1 MRWLLCVLLLCLGLW
16 PTGAYAADRS
26 EGYTKTVDPVTGT
39 TTYTFTDLAA
49 VDNFSEQV
57 EGDVVLDFT
66 PIKQDV
72 GDVPTGYMHL
82 SPQKS
87 DATVTIR
94 GNAGV
99 SYGDFTINIRKAAD
113 ADLLLE
119 DFTLEGNVGFSA
131 TGEGKHKVTY
141 DGSCALYQIG
151 GGPLVSIAGADGAAH
166 LSINNLDSRSSYE
179 LSGNFT
185 VSNSLVCDESM
196 TIDGANITFLESST
210 SNVNLGIAAKNLVIG
225 DSTINGVG
233 HIDSFELTSNVDAED
248 FTSSSLS
255 IKDSR
260 IAFNANVW
268 SGNASG
274 AVLGN
279 SKEITIVD
287 SMVYGIVADNSYG
300 CLGGTFESLSIIGS
314 EVYAQA
320 ERAAAFGLSDSAY
333 SYLEKAGVD
342 RSTITIENSQV
353 EAASTSGAAIGMPS
367 FVKYGGSTGPESDLA
382 VSIIIKGESDVTATS
397 IRSAAIGAGT
407 WSEFGNKPVDGVEIE
422 VGAGDIGWGG
432 PSGLNLLSMAAD
444 LLGLSGESELEGS
457 LATEAGLQDACEVKI
472 EGSPA
477 IHAKSGVMAV
487 YADTVSVND
496 TNLVQNTM
504 VIASA
509 YGDYSICAM
518 ETPGAVTIGE
528 GAGAATI
535 GELGNGYASVATTKV
550 AACSDAPMRFGDAKL
565 VDAENSGS
573 GGFSVSA
580 TGFQSFL
587 TTPVIAL
594 SGTVTLKDSSGEALS
609 GCAKA
614 GTGLIADMSG
624 VKPTAAHSNGL
635 LAYQW
640 YRDGEK
646 ISGATNASYTLRDAD
661 NGSVITCVV
670 SGEGYFTG
678 SVTSNAIVVSEAQPA
693 AAPTME
699 SRTVNSITLDNAGEG
714 YTYQLVGSNN
724 EQSSPTFTG
733 LEPGTAYTFIQKDS
747 NGAISAPATF
757 YTLSE
762 KPEAGDFVID
772 YVSEALSFPSGV
784 NLYSDATC
792 NDCLNATSG
801 KLSIDISGFVGKKV
815 YARFATAD
823 PTDTESVTE
832 VIIPARPAAP
842 VLEASAITTTESS
855 ISFTGAVGVT
865 YRLTLNGMLVAEAA
879 GDGKEAKF
887 DGLESGTTYT
897 IEMRSEAS
905 NGEGGKFRSDVSST
919 TVTTAATAPA
929 APTLRVSTAFVDEGY
944 ETVQINFSWNRA
956 SGDGITITGYA
967 IYAQEEGTSDL
978 VEIWSGANA
987 TSCSVATGYGSG
999 LQPGKTYLFTL
1010 VTSWS
1015 SSAGQGETV
1024 SSEPVEVALPALRP
1038 DPAGFTIDY
1047 VNETITAP
1055 EGMDLYADDE
1065 CTKKLTLDESGTAN
1079 ITQYISNYGE
1089 SAQHLYARSS
1099 TDTGTDSVTA
1109 IEIPRRPRLST
1120 VSDSWLRV
1128 GYDSIWIDTRGMN
1141 ANTSYELLLDSEVIP
1156 QDQSSTS
1163 SYVKYE
1169 NLSPSTT
1176 YTLLLKKAAVASSE
1190 GVAGSFS
1197 SSVSQSITTK
1207 TCVTKNADL
1216 LVPAGVYP
1224 GRETFEYD
1232 LSDLLDAANIVGV
1245 TTTDNTD
1252 GLVQSQGY
1260 DTISKKGLWLTLLG
1274 TVSVGQTAT
1283 VQVEAQQPNKGD
1295 FVVITFMVKAVD
1307 VAAAAGDNSCY
1318 WVRTELDEADRTAV
1332 ESVLKD
1338 KIDAGSQL
1346 LGAFD
1351 LAPVNPVG
1359 AEPIKNAGTANVAW
1373 SLEDL
1378 DESISAN
1385 GTFEAYRIESDSAL
1399 SVNATKVESDVT
1411 FAVSGGKARYAVLYT
1426 PPQPDEY
1433 NISAGSVEH
1442 GTIQLS
1448 AQSAA
1453 AGAAVKVT
1461 LSPDSGYETESV
1473 AATDNSGNQVV
1484 LSEQTDGT
1492 YTFVMPASAVRVTA
1506 TFTPIAPVAP
1516 VLTVAAG
1523 EEAGSAVASWTQ
1535 STENGAT
1542 ITGYELAVALDG
1554 TAIAGSPFFITP
1566 SGTNTYTVSGLT
1578 PGKTYS
1584 FTLTAK
1590 NYEAGTASNAVA
1602 FPVPVP
1608 EDPTHAVT
1616 VADKIEG
1623 GSLTVSPETATAGTV
1638 VTITATPEEGYEVNS
1653 VTVTKKDGSVITA
1666 TAAGDN
1672 LWSFSMPESDVV
1684 VSASFKKVAED
1695 DEEESLNELL
1705 ADALESS
1712 SAEAVTISSG
1722 TYKLTGDLSVQ
1733 TLAGNGEKLKTTSLY
1748 IGGDNEKSTVNLDLQ
1763 GHSLD
1768 SEDCAII
1775 VMDGSTLNLY
1785 DSGQGGSGGEDLTGS
1800 ISGKTGLSLK
1810 DDDGAEYVY
1819 AGGVGV
1825 YGTFNMYGGSITG
1838 NTAGKDDQI
1847 GYGGG
1852 VYVFGGATFNMYG
1865 GTISGNT
1872 ATTHGGGVAV
1882 RSAQDTTPAPNP
1894 LYVDGAKIS
1903 AWEEVDGGDVAAELS
1918 VDLLTAPES
1927 MAAGD
1932 SAGTFNLYGGTIT
1945 GNTAPVGG
1953 GIYAGGTVN
1962 IGQASGGAPAP
1973 AAISVMGNSAG
1984 NLYVPAD
1991 VTVGMSSVP
2000 ATGSRIGVT
2009 MGQAPGL
2016 FAKADDAVASSALS
2030 SFTSDNGSY
2039 YVTRQQGGLAL
2050 APVPVSR
2057 PTYPPEIEVPGG
2069 GGSVS
2074 IDPERPHAGDEV
2086 TITPE
2091 PDEGKTVD
2099 SVTVTDKDGEPVEVT
2114 DNGDGTW
2121 SFTQPSGKVTITVTF
2136 ACDGGEL
2143 CPSAHLVDVDQDLWY
2158 HEAIDWA
2165 VESGLMSGYDDGSNT
2180 FGPDDTLTRAQLAS
2194 ALYKAAGEPEADPA
2208 GAAAFVDC
2216 SAGAWYAEAVA
2227 WAASQ
2232 GLMTGYDDGT
2242 GRFGPEDELT
2252 REQLAAVFWRAAG
2265 EPAADADLSVFPDG
2279 DSTSAWALEPVEWA
2293 VETGLLKGYDD
2304 TGELDPAG
2312 DLTRAQAATVF
2323 FRLAGNE

>member
-16 PTGAYAADRS
+16 PTGAYAADGS

-39 TTYTFTDLAA
+39 TTYSFTDLTAFN
-49 VDNFSEQV
+49 NFSESV
-57 EGDVVLDFT
+57 AGDVVLDFT
-66 PIKQDV
+66 PIESDV
-72 GDVPTGYMHL
+72 EDESIGYMTV

-87 DATVTIR
+87 DATVTVR

-99 SYGDFTINIRKAAD
+99 SYGSFTINIGKATG

-119 DFTLEGNVGFSA
+119 DFTLEGKVHFSA
-131 TGEGKHKVTY
+131 AGEGEHKVTY
-141 DGSCALYQIG
+141 DGMCALKQVG
-151 GGPLVSIAGADGAAH
+151 GGPLVSIGGADGAAH
-166 LSINNLDSRSSYE
+166 LSISWLDSSSSYE

-196 TIDGANITFLESST
+196 TIDSANITFLESSV

-233 HIDSFELTSNVDAED
+233 HIDSFERTSNVDAED

-255 IKDSR
+255 IEDSR

-268 SGNASG
+268 SGNSSG

-279 SKEITIVD
+279 SQEITIAD
-287 SMVYGIVADNSYG
+287 SVVYGIVADNSYG
-300 CLGGTFESLSIIGS
+300 CLGGTFKSLSIIGS

-320 ERAAAFGLSDSAY
+320 EQAAAIGLSDSAY
-333 SYLEKAGVD
+333 SDLDEAGIGQ
-342 RSTITIENSQV
+342 SSITIEDSQV
-353 EAASTSGAAIGMPS
+353 EAASTYGAAIGMPS
-367 FVKYGGSTGPESDLA
+367 FLKHGESSGPESDLV

-422 VGAGDIGWGG
+422 VGASDIGWGG

-487 YADTVSVND
+487 YADKVSVND

-509 YGDYSICAM
+509 YGDYSIYAM

-528 GAGAATI
+528 GSGAATI
-535 GELGNGYASVATTKV
+535 GELGNGYASVATTGV
-550 AACSDAPMRFGDAKL
+550 AAYADKPMHFGDAKL
-565 VDAENSGS
+565 VDAAGSGS
-573 GGFSVSA
+573 DVFTVRDA
-580 TGFQSFL
+580 GFQRFL
-587 TTPVIAL
+587 TTPEIAL
-594 SGTVTLKDSSGEALS
+594 SGTATLKGQASAELS
-609 GCAKA
+609 GYARV
-614 GTGLIADMSG
+614 GDTLTVDTSG
-624 VKPTAAHSNGL
+624 VKPAAARSNSML
-635 LAYQW
+635 TYQW
-640 YRDGEK
+640 NRDGEK
-646 ISGATNASYTLRDAD
+646 IGGASDASYRLTDAD
-661 NGSVITCVV
+661 NDSVITCVV
-670 SGEGYFTG
+670 SGKSYFTG
-678 SVTSNAIVVSEAQPA
+678 SVASDAIVVSASEPR
-693 AAPTME
+693 AAPEMD
-699 SRTVNSITLDNAGEG
+699 SRMKNSIVLKNAGEG
-714 YTYQLVGSNN
+714 YTYQLVGFDSW
-724 EQSSPTFTG
+724 QDDTTFTR
-733 LEPGTAYTFIQKDS
+733 LEPGTAYTFIQKDDS
-747 NGAISAPATF
+747 GTISAPATF

-762 KPEAGDFVID
+762 KPEAGNFVID
-772 YVSEALSFPSGV
+772 YVNETLSFPSGV
-784 NLYSDATC
+784 NLYRDAECAT
-792 NDCLNATSG
+792 CLNATSG
-801 KLSIDISGFVGKKV
+801 KLSIDISGLLGTTI
-815 YARFATAD
+815 YARYATAD
-823 PTDTESVTE
+823 PTDTESVIE
-832 VIIPARPAAP
+832 INIPARPAAP
-842 VLEASAITTTESS
+842 TLEDEAISAAESS
-855 ISFTGAVGVT
+855 ISFIGADGVT
-865 YRLTLNGMLVAEAA
+865 YRLTLNGISVAEVT
-879 GDGKEAKF
+879 GDGQEAEF

-905 NGEGGKFRSDVSST
+905 NESKQFRSEVASKQIST
-919 TVTTAATAPA
+919 IAVAPT
-929 APTLRVSTAFVDEGY
+929 APTLRATTEFVDEGY
-944 ETVQINFSWNRA
+944 EAVRINFSWNRA
-956 SGDGITITGYA
+956 SGDGITITEYA
-967 IYAQEEGTSDL
+967 LLAQEKDSASSI
-978 VEIWSGANA
+978 EIWSGGA
-987 TSCSVATGYGSG
+987 TSCSVSTGNDSR
-999 LQPGKTYLFTL
+999 LQPGKAYSFTL

-1015 SSAGQGETV
+1015 SSASQGETV
-1024 SSEPVEVALPALRP
+1024 SSTPVKVALPALRP
-1038 DPAGFTIDY
+1038 DPADFTIDY

-1055 EGMDLYADDE
+1055 EGMDLYADKA
-1065 CTKKLTLDESGTAN
+1065 CTVKLLLDGSGTVR
-1079 ITQYISNYGE
+1079 ITQYISDYGAD
-1089 SAQHLYARSS
+1089 AQYLYARSS

-1109 IEIPRRPRLST
+1109 IEIPCRPRLST
-1120 VSDSWLRV
+1120 VSDSLLRV

-1216 LVPAGVYP
+1216 LVPAGSYP
-1224 GRETFEYD
+1224 FGTEFEYD
-1232 LSDLLDAANIVGV
+1232 ISSLLDGADIIGV
-1245 TTTDNTD
+1245 TTIEDDD
-1252 GLVQSQGY
+1252 GFVYSQGY
-1260 DTISKKGLWLTLLG
+1260 DTSSKKELRLKLTS
-1274 TVSVGQTAT
+1274 VSADETAT
-1283 VQVEAQQPNKGD
+1283 VQVEAQQPNEGD
-1295 FVVITFMVKAVD
+1295 FAIITIAVRGVD
-1307 VAAAAGDNSCY
+1307 VAAAAEDNSCY
-1318 WVRTELDEADRTAV
+1318 WVRAELSEADETVV
-1332 ESVLKD
+1332 ESVLEN
-1338 KIDAGSQL
+1338 KIDAGAQL
-1346 LGAFD
+1346 IDAFD
-1351 LAPVNPVG
+1351 LAPMNPVG
-1359 AEPIKNAGTANVAW
+1359 AEAIESAGPTSIAW

-1378 DESISAN
+1378 DAGISAD
-1385 GTFEAYRIESDSAL
+1385 GTFEVYRIEGKGATSAGP
-1399 SVNATKVESDVT
+1399 TKGESEVT

-1433 NISAGSVEH
+1433 NISAGGVEH

-1453 AGAAVKVT
+1453 AGAAVTVT
-1461 LSPDSGYETESV
+1461 LSPDAGYETESV
-1473 AATDNSGNQVV
+1473 TATDNSGNQVV

-1492 YTFVMPASAVRVTA
+1492 YTFAMPASAVRVTA
-1506 TFTPIAPVAP
+1506 TFTPIVPVAP
-1516 VLTVAAG
+1516 VLKVAAG
-1523 EEAGSAVASWTQ
+1523 EEAGSAIASWTQ

-1542 ITGYELAVALDG
+1542 ITGYELAVSQNDVP
-1554 TAIAGSPFFITP
+1554 IEGSPFSIT
-1566 SGTNTYTVSGLT
+1566 SGEGDTYTVRGLI
-1578 PGKTYS
+1578 PGETYS

-1590 NYEAGTASNAVA
+1590 NHEATAASDAVT
-1602 FPVPVP
+1602 FTVPVP
-1608 EDPTHAVT
+1608 EDPTYTVT
-1616 VADKIEG
+1616 VADKIKG
-1623 GSLTVSPETATAGTV
+1623 GSLTASPATTTAGTN
-1638 VTITATPEEGYEVNS
+1638 VTITATPDEGYEVDS
-1653 VTVTKKDGSVITA
+1653 ITVTDKSGSKVSVVE
-1666 TAAGDN
+1666 AGSN
-1672 LWSFSMPESDVV
+1672 SWSFSMPESDVT
-1684 VSASFKKVAED
+1684 VSGTFKKGAEE

-1705 ADALESS
+1705 EEALKNSNAD
-1712 SAEAVTISSG
+1712 AVTISSG
-1722 TYKLTGDLSVQ
+1722 TYKLTDNLSVQ
-1733 TLAGNGEKLKTTSLY
+1733 TLAGKDSNLKTTSLY
-1748 IGGDNEKSTVNLDLQ
+1748 IGGNDEDATVNLDLQ
-1763 GHSLD
+1763 GYSLD

-1785 DSGQGGSGGEDLTGS
+1785 DSGEAAGGDDLTGS
-1800 ISGKTGLSLK
+1800 ISGKTGLSFTAE
-1810 DDDGAEYVY
+1810 DGTEYVY
-1819 AGGVGV
+1819 AGGIGV
-1825 YGTFNMYGGSITG
+1825 FGTFNMYGGSITG
-1838 NTAGKDDQI
+1838 NTAGKDGQV

-1865 GTISGNT
+1865 GTISGNS

-1882 RSAQDTTPAPNP
+1882 RSAQDAAPVPNP
-1894 LYVDGAKIS
+1894 LQVGDAEIENWDK
-1903 AWEEVDGGDVAAELS
+1903 VDGGNIVVELS
-1918 VDLLTAPES
+1918 VSLLNAPEP

-1945 GNTAPVGG
+1945 SNTAPMGG

-2009 MGQAPGL
+2009 MEQAPGL

-2050 APVPVSR
+2050 TPVPVSR

-2099 SVTVTDKDGEPVEVT
+2099 SVTVTDKDGELVEVT

-2136 ACDGGEL
+2136 VCDGGEL
-2143 CPSAHLVDVDQDLWY
+2143 CPSAHLTDVDPGEWY
-2158 HEAIDWA
+2158 HAAIDWA

-2180 FGPDDTLTRAQLAS
+2180 FGPDDTLTRAQLAQI
-2194 ALYKAAGEPEADPA
+2194 LYNQAGKPEADPA
-2208 GAAAFVDC
+2208 RVAVFSDC
-2216 SAGAWYAEAVA
+2216 DPAAWYAEAVA

-2252 REQLAAVFWRAAG
+2252 REQLAAVFWRIAG
-2265 EPAADADLSVFPDG
+2265 EPEADADLSMFPDG

>member
-1 MRWLLCVLLLCLGLW
+1 M
-16 PTGAYAADRS
+16 
-26 EGYTKTVDPVTGT
+26 TGT

-99 SYGDFTINIRKAAD
+99 SYGSFTINIRKATD
-113 ADLLLE
+113 AALLLE
-119 DFTLEGNVGFSA
+119 DFALEGNVGFSA
-131 TGEGKHKVTY
+131 TGEGEHKVTY
-141 DGSCALYQIG
+141 DGMCALKQVG
-151 GGPLVSIAGADGAAH
+151 GGSLVSIGGADGAAH
-166 LSINNLDSRSSYE
+166 LSISWLDSSSSYE

-196 TIDGANITFLESST
+196 TIDSANITFLESSV
-210 SNVNLGIAAKNLVIG
+210 SNVNLGIAAKNLAIEN
-225 DSTINGVG
+225 STINGVG
-233 HIDSFELTSNVDAED
+233 HIDSFERTSNVDAED

-255 IKDSR
+255 IEDSR

-268 SGNASG
+268 SGNSSG

-279 SKEITIVD
+279 SQEITIAD
-287 SMVYGIVADNSYG
+287 SVVYGIVADNSYG
-300 CLGGTFESLSIIGS
+300 CLGGTFESLSITGS
-314 EVYAQA
+314 KVYAQA
-320 ERAAAFGLSDSAY
+320 ERAAAIGLSDSAY

-353 EAASTSGAAIGMPS
+353 EAASTYGAAIGMPS
-367 FVKYGGSTGPESDLA
+367 FIKHSGSTGPESDL
-382 VSIIIKGESDVTATS
+382 VVDIIIKGESDVTATS

-407 WSEFGNKPVDGVEIE
+407 WSDFSNKPVDGVEIE

-487 YADTVSVND
+487 YADKVSVND

-509 YGDYSICAM
+509 YGDYSIYAM

-565 VDAENSGS
+565 VDAENSDS
-573 GGFSVSA
+573 DSFSVSE
-580 TGFQSFL
+580 TGFQRFL

-594 SGTVTLKDSSGEALS
+594 SGTVTLKGQASAELS
-609 GCAKA
+609 GYARV
-614 GTGLIADMSG
+614 GDTLTVDTSG
-624 VKPTAAHSNGL
+624 VKPAAARSNSML
-635 LAYQW
+635 TYQW
-640 YRDGEK
+640 HRNGEK
-646 ISGATNASYTLRDAD
+646 IDGATNASYTLTGAD
-661 NGSVITCVV
+661 EGSVITCVV
-670 SGEGYFTG
+670 SGKGYFTG
-678 SVTSNAIVVSEAQPA
+678 SVTSNAAVVSEAEPG
-693 AAPTME
+693 AAPTMV
-699 SRTVNSITLDNAGEG
+699 SRTQNSITLNDAGEG
-714 YTYQLVGSNN
+714 FQYKRVGMSAW
-724 EQSSPTFTG
+724 QAAPSFDG

-747 NGAISAPATF
+747 NGAISAPAMF

-762 KPEAGDFVID
+762 KPNPGDFVID
-772 YVSEALSFPSGV
+772 YVNETLSFPSGV

-792 NDCLNATSG
+792 NDYLNATSG
-801 KLSIDISGFVGKKV
+801 KLSIDISGFVGMKV

-832 VIIPARPAAP
+832 VIIPPRPAAP
-842 VLEASAITTTESS
+842 ALEASAITTTESS
-855 ISFTGAVGVT
+855 ISFTRTVGVT
-865 YRLTLNGMLVAEAA
+865 YRLTLNGMLVAEAT
-879 GDGKEAKF
+879 GSGQVITF
-887 DGLESGTTYT
+887 NGLASGTTYT

-905 NGEGGKFRSDVSST
+905 NETKKFRSEVASKQIST
-919 TVTTAATAPA
+919 IAVAPT
-929 APTLRVSTAFVDEGY
+929 APTLRATTEFVDEGY
-944 ETVQINFSWNRA
+944 EAVRINFSWNRA
-956 SGDGITITGYA
+956 SGDGITITEYA
-967 IYAQEEGTSDL
+967 LLAQEKDSASSNG
-978 VEIWSGANA
+978 IWSGSA
-987 TSCSVATGYGSG
+987 TSCSVTTDDGTG
-999 LQPGKTYLFTL
+999 LQPGKTYSFTL

-1015 SSAGQGETV
+1015 SSAGQGEAV

-1038 DPAGFTIDY
+1038 DPADFTIDY

-1055 EGMDLYADDE
+1055 EGMDLYADKACTDE
-1065 CTKKLTLDESGTAN
+1065 LLLDGSGTVS
-1079 ITQYISNYGE
+1079 ITQYISDYGAD
-1089 SAQHLYARSS
+1089 AQHLYARSS

-1109 IEIPRRPRLST
+1109 IEIPCRPLLST

-1216 LVPAGVYP
+1216 LVPAGSYP
-1224 GRETFEYD
+1224 FGTEFEYD
-1232 LSDLLDAANIVGV
+1232 ISSLLDGADIVGV
-1245 TTTDNTD
+1245 TTIEDDD
-1252 GLVQSQGY
+1252 GFVYSQGY
-1260 DTISKKGLWLTLLG
+1260 DTSSKKELRLTL
-1274 TVSVGQTAT
+1274 TSVSADETAT
-1283 VQVEAQQPNKGD
+1283 VLVEAQQPNEGD
-1295 FVVITFMVKAVD
+1295 FAIITIAVRGVD
-1307 VAAAAGDNSCY
+1307 VAAAAEDNSCY
-1318 WVRTELDEADRTAV
+1318 WVRAELSEADETVV
-1332 ESVLKD
+1332 ESVLEN
-1338 KIDAGSQL
+1338 KIDAGAQL
-1346 LGAFD
+1346 IDAFD
-1351 LAPVNPVG
+1351 LAPMNPVG
-1359 AEPIKNAGTANVAW
+1359 AEAIESACPTSIAW

-1378 DESISAN
+1378 GEGIDAK
-1385 GTFEAYRIESDSAL
+1385 GTFDVYRIENETAS
-1399 SVNATKVESDVT
+1399 SVRATKGESDIT
-1411 FAVSGGKARYAVLYT
+1411 FTVSGGEARYAVLYT
-1426 PPQPDEY
+1426 PPQSETY
-1433 NISAGSVEH
+1433 GITAGSTEH
-1442 GTIQLS
+1442 GTIELS

-1542 ITGYELAVALDG
+1542 ITGYELAVSQDDVP
-1554 TAIAGSPFFITP
+1554 IEGSPFSIT
-1566 SGTNTYTVSGLT
+1566 SGEGDTYTVRGLI
-1578 PGKTYS
+1578 PGETYS

-1590 NYEAGTASNAVA
+1590 NHEATAASDAVT
-1602 FPVPVP
+1602 FTVPVP
-1608 EDPTHAVT
+1608 KDPTYTVT
-1616 VADKIEG
+1616 VANKIKG
-1623 GSLTVSPETATAGTV
+1623 GSLASSAASATAGTN
-1638 VTITATPEEGYEVNS
+1638 VTITATPDEGYEVDS
-1653 VTVTKKDGSVITA
+1653 ITVTDESGSKVIVVE
-1666 TAAGDN
+1666 AGSN
-1672 LWSFSMPESDVV
+1672 SWSFSMPESDVV

-1733 TLAGNGEKLKTTSLY
+1733 TLAGNGAKLKTTSLY

-1785 DSGQGGSGGEDLTGS
+1785 DSGQVGSGGEGLTGS

-1847 GYGGG
+1847 GCGGG

-1882 RSAQDTTPAPNP
+1882 RSAQDTTPVPNP

-1903 AWEEVDGGDVAAELS
+1903 DWKEVDGGDVAAELS
-1918 VDLLTAPES
+1918 VDLLAEPDPA
-1927 MAAGD
+1927 AAGS

-1953 GIYAGGTVN
+1953 GIYAEGTVN

-2016 FAKADDAVASSALS
+2016 FATADDAVASSALS

-2099 SVTVTDKDGEPVEVT
+2099 SVTVTDKDGELVEVT

-2136 ACDGGEL
+2136 VCDGGEL
-2143 CPSAHLVDVDQDLWY
+2143 CPSAHLVDVDQNLWY
-2158 HEAIDWA
+2158 HAAIDWA
-2165 VESGLMSGYDDGSNT
+2165 VESGLMSGYADGSNT
-2180 FGPDDTLTRAQLAS
+2180 FGPDDTLTRAQLAQILYNQAGKPEVDPS
-2194 ALYKAAGEPEADPA
+2194 AVEAYS
-2208 GAAAFVDC
+2208 DC
-2216 SAGAWYAEAVA
+2216 SAGAWYARAVA

-2252 REQLAAVFWRAAG
+2252 REQLAAVFWRIAG
-2265 EPAADADLSVFPDG
+2265 EPEADADLSAFPDG
-2279 DSTSAWALEPVEWA
+2279 DSTSVWALEPVEWA
-2293 VETGLLKGYDD
+2293 VETGMLKGYDD

>member
-1 MRWLLCVLLLCLGLW
+1 MRSRMRWLLCVLLLCLGLW
-16 PTGAYAADRS
+16 PTGAYAANGG

-66 PIKQDV
+66 PIERDV
-72 GDVPTGYMHL
+72 EDVPTSYMHL

-99 SYGDFTINIRKAAD
+99 SYGDFTINIRKATD

-119 DFTLEGNVGFSA
+119 DFALEGNVGFSA
-131 TGEGKHKVTY
+131 TGEGEHKVTY
-141 DGSCALYQIG
+141 DGMCALKQVG
-151 GGPLVSIAGADGAAH
+151 GGSLVSIGGADGAAH
-166 LSINNLDSRSSYE
+166 LSISWLDSSSSYE

-196 TIDGANITFLESST
+196 TIDSANITFLESSV
-210 SNVNLGIAAKNLVIG
+210 SNVNLGIAAKNLAIEN
-225 DSTINGVG
+225 STINGVG
-233 HIDSFELTSNVDAED
+233 HIDSFERTSNVDAED

-255 IKDSR
+255 IEDSR

-268 SGNASG
+268 SGNSSG

-279 SKEITIVD
+279 SQEITIAD
-287 SMVYGIVADNSYG
+287 SVVYGIVADNSYG
-300 CLGGTFESLSIIGS
+300 CLGGTFESLSITGS

-320 ERAAAFGLSDSAY
+320 ERAAAIGLSDSAY

-353 EAASTSGAAIGMPS
+353 EAASTYGAAIGMPS
-367 FVKYGGSTGPESDLA
+367 FVKYGGSSGPESDLV

-487 YADTVSVND
+487 YADKVSVND

-509 YGDYSICAM
+509 YGDYSIYAM

-528 GAGAATI
+528 GSGAATI
-535 GELGNGYASVATTKV
+535 GVLGNGYASVATTGV
-550 AACSDAPMRFGDAKL
+550 AAYADKPMHFGDAKL
-565 VDAENSGS
+565 VDAAGSGS
-573 GGFSVSA
+573 DVFTVRDA
-580 TGFQSFL
+580 GFQRFL
-587 TTPVIAL
+587 TTPEIAL
-594 SGTVTLKDSSGEALS
+594 SGTATLKGQASAELS
-609 GCAKA
+609 GYARV
-614 GTGLIADMSG
+614 GDTLTVDTSG
-624 VKPTAAHSNGL
+624 VKPAAARSNSML
-635 LAYQW
+635 TYQW
-640 YRDGEK
+640 NRDGEK
-646 ISGATNASYTLRDAD
+646 IGGASGASYRLTDAD
-661 NGSVITCVV
+661 NDSVITCVV

-678 SVTSNAIVVSEAQPA
+678 SVTSNAIVVSEVEPA

-699 SRTVNSITLDNAGEG
+699 SRTVNSITLKNAGEG
-714 YTYQLVGSNN
+714 YEYQCISEAEWQTGT
-724 EQSSPTFTG
+724 EFTG

-784 NLYSDATC
+784 NLYSDTTC

-801 KLSIDISGFVGKKV
+801 KLSIDISGLLGTTIN
-815 YARFATAD
+815 ARYATAD
-823 PTDTESVTE
+823 PTDTESVTT
-832 VIIPARPAAP
+832 IAIPARPAAP
-842 VLEASAITTTESS
+842 TLEDEEISATENS
-855 ISFTGAVGVT
+855 ISFTGDDGVT
-865 YRLTLNGMLVAEAA
+865 YRLTLNGMLVAEATGSGQA
-879 GDGKEAKF
+879 ITF
-887 DGLESGTTYT
+887 NGLASGTTYT

-905 NGEGGKFRSDVSST
+905 NETKKFRSEVASKQIST
-919 TVTTAATAPA
+919 IAVAPT
-929 APTLRVSTAFVDEGY
+929 APTLRATTEFVDEGY
-944 ETVQINFSWNRA
+944 EAVQVNFSWNRA
-956 SGDGITITGYA
+956 SGDGIAITGYA
-967 IYAQEEGTSDL
+967 IYAQEKGTSDL

-987 TSCSVATGYGSG
+987 TSCSVATGRW
-999 LQPGKTYLFTL
+999 LQPGKTYSFTL

-1015 SSAGQGETV
+1015 SSAGQVEAV

-1038 DPAGFTIDY
+1038 DPADFTIDY

-1079 ITQYISNYGE
+1079 ITQYIFNYGE

-1099 TDTGTDSVTA
+1099 TDTGTDSITP
-1109 IEIPRRPRLST
+1109 IEIPCRPYVGT
-1120 VSDSWLRV
+1120 ISDVDLTV
-1128 GYDSIWIDTRGMN
+1128 GYNSIVVDIRYLQGDALELYLGDELIKKDDS
-1141 ANTSYELLLDSEVIP
+1141 SSE
-1156 QDQSSTS
+1156 SL
-1163 SYVKYE
+1163 VKYE
-1169 NLSPSTT
+1169 DLKSSTA
-1176 YTLLLKKAAVASSE
+1176 YTLVLKKAAVASSE
-1190 GVAGSFS
+1190 GVKGSFS

-1207 TCVTKNADL
+1207 ACVTKNADL

-1224 GRETFEYD
+1224 SRKTFKYD
-1232 LSDLLDAANIVGV
+1232 LSDLLGGASIVDV
-1245 TTTDNTD
+1245 TTIMDD
-1252 GLVQSQGY
+1252 DFIWSQSY
-1260 DTISKKGLWLTLLG
+1260 DTDSKKGLRLTLSS
-1274 TVSVGQTAT
+1274 VSAGETAT

-1295 FVVITFMVKAVD
+1295 FVVITFTVKAVD
-1307 VAAAAGDNSCY
+1307 VAAADGDNSCY
-1318 WVRTELDEADRTAV
+1318 WVRTELSEEDETAV
-1332 ESVLKD
+1332 ESVLED
-1338 KIDAGSQL
+1338 KIYAGAQL
-1346 LGAFD
+1346 LAAFD
-1351 LAPVNPVG
+1351 LAPVDPVG
-1359 AEPIKNAGTANVAW
+1359 AVSIENAGTENVAW

-1378 DESISAN
+1378 DAGIDAK
-1385 GTFEAYRIESDSAL
+1385 GTFDVYRIENETASSVSA
-1399 SVNATKVESDVT
+1399 TRGESDIT
-1411 FAVSGGKARYAVLYT
+1411 FTVSGGKARYAVLYT
-1426 PPQPDEY
+1426 PPQSETY
-1433 NISAGSVEH
+1433 GITAGSTEH
-1442 GTIQLS
+1442 GTIKLS
-1448 AQSAA
+1448 GQSAA
-1453 AGAAVKVT
+1453 EGTAVTVT
-1461 LSPDSGYETESV
+1461 LEPKGGYKVNSV
-1473 AATDNSGNQVV
+1473 AATAASGGLVQ
-1484 LSEQTDGT
+1484 LSKQSEGT
-1492 YTFVMPASAVRVTA
+1492 YTFTMPASAVTVSA
-1506 TFTPIAPVAP
+1506 TFVPIDPTPP
-1516 VLTVAAG
+1516 VLTVMAG
-1523 EEAGSAVASWTQ
+1523 DESGTAVASWTQ

-1554 TAIAGSPFFITP
+1554 TAIAGSPFSITP
-1566 SGTNTYTVSGLT
+1566 SGANTYTVSGLT

-1590 NYEAGTASNAVA
+1590 NHEATADSDAVT
-1602 FPVPVP
+1602 FTVPKP
-1608 EDPTHAVT
+1608 EDATYTVT
-1616 VADKIEG
+1616 VAEQIEG
-1623 GSLTVSPETATAGTV
+1623 GSLTASPATTTAGTN
-1638 VTITATPEEGYEVNS
+1638 VTITATPDEGYEVDS
-1653 VTVTKKDGSVITA
+1653 ITVTDKSGSKVDLVG
-1666 TAAGDN
+1666 AGSN
-1672 LWSFSMPESDVV
+1672 SWSFSMPESDVT
-1684 VSASFKKVAED
+1684 VSGTFKKVAEE

-1705 ADALESS
+1705 EEALENST
-1712 SAEAVTISSG
+1712 AEAVTISSG
-1722 TYKLTGDLSVQ
+1722 TYKLTDNLSVRA
-1733 TLAGNGEKLKTTSLY
+1733 LAGDDSELKTTSLY
-1748 IGGDNEKSTVNLDLQ
+1748 IGGNGEGATVNLDLQ
-1763 GHSLD
+1763 GYSLD

-1775 VMDGSTLNLY
+1775 VVDGSTLNLY
-1785 DSGQGGSGGEDLTGS
+1785 DSGQGSSGGDDLTGS
-1800 ISGKTGLSLK
+1800 ISGKTGLSFT
-1810 DDDGAEYVY
+1810 DDDTEYVY

-1838 NTAGKDDQI
+1838 NTAGKDGQV

-1882 RSAQDTTPAPNP
+1882 RSAQDTTPVPKP
-1894 LYVDGAKIS
+1894 LYVDGAEIS
-1903 AWEEVDGGDVAAELS
+1903 GWVEVDGGDVAAELS
-1918 VDLLTAPES
+1918 VDLLAELDPA
-1927 MAAGD
+1927 AAGN

-1973 AAISVMGNSAG
+1973 AAISVMGNASG
-1984 NLYVPAD
+1984 NLYVPTGITISLD
-1991 VTVGMSSVP
+1991 GVP
-2000 ATGSRIGVT
+2000 VTGSRIGVT
-2009 MGQAPGL
+2009 MEQAPGL
-2016 FAKADDAVASSALS
+2016 FAKAADTVASSALS

-2039 YVTRQQGGLAL
+2039 YVTEQQDGLAL
-2050 APVPVSR
+2050 TPVPVSR
-2057 PTYPPEIEVPGG
+2057 PTYPPEIEIPGG

-2091 PDEGKTVD
+2091 PDEGKVVD
-2099 SVTVTDKDGEPVEVT
+2099 SVTVTDKDGELVEVT

-2165 VESGLMSGYDDGSNT
+2165 VESGLMSGYADGSNT
-2180 FGPDDTLTRAQLAS
+2180 FGPDDTLTRAQLAQI
-2194 ALYKAAGEPEADPA
+2194 LYNQAGKPEADPA
-2208 GAAAFVDC
+2208 RVAVFSDC
-2216 SAGAWYAEAVA
+2216 SAVSWYAEAVA

-2252 REQLAAVFWRAAG
+2252 REQLAAVFWRIAG
-2265 EPAADADLSVFPDG
+2265 EPEADADLSVFPDG

-2304 TGELDPAG
+2304 TGELDPLG

>member
-16 PTGAYAADRS
+16 PTGAYAANGG
-26 EGYTKTVDPVTGT
+26 EGYTKTVNPVTGT

-49 VDNFSEQV
+49 VDNFSETV

-99 SYGDFTINIRKAAD
+99 SYGSFTINIGKATD
-113 ADLLLE
+113 AHLLLE
-119 DFTLEGNVGFSA
+119 DFTLEGNVDFSA
-131 TGEGKHKVTY
+131 AGEGEHKVTY
-141 DGSCALYQIG
+141 DGMCALKQVG
-151 GGPLVSIAGADGAAH
+151 GGSLVSIGGADGAAH
-166 LSINNLDSRSSYE
+166 LSISWLDSSSSYE

-185 VSNSLVCDESM
+185 VSNSLVCDGSM
-196 TIDGANITFLESST
+196 TIDGANITFLESSV
-210 SNVNLGIAAKNLVIG
+210 SNVNLGIAAKNLVIE

-233 HIDSFELTSNVDAED
+233 HIDSFERTSNVDAED

-255 IKDSR
+255 IEDSR

-268 SGNASG
+268 SGNSSG

-279 SKEITIVD
+279 SQEITIAD
-287 SMVYGIVADNSYG
+287 SVVYGIVADNSYG
-300 CLGGTFESLSIIGS
+300 CLGGTFKSLSIIGS

-320 ERAAAFGLSDSAY
+320 ERAAAIGLSDSAY

-353 EAASTSGAAIGMPS
+353 EAASTYGAAIGMPS
-367 FVKYGGSTGPESDLA
+367 FIKHSGSTGPESDL
-382 VSIIIKGESDVTATS
+382 VVDIIIKGESDVTATS

-407 WSEFGNKPVDGVEIE
+407 WSDFSNKPVDGVEIE
-422 VGAGDIGWGG
+422 VDAGDIGWGG

-504 VIASA
+504 VIADA
-509 YGDYSICAM
+509 YGDYSTYAM
-518 ETPGAVTIGE
+518 EAPGAVTIGE

-580 TGFQSFL
+580 TGFQRFL

-614 GTGLIADMSG
+614 GTGLVADMSG

-670 SGEGYFTG
+670 SGKGYFTG
-678 SVTSNAIVVSEAQPA
+678 SVTSDAVVVSEAEPA
-693 AAPTME
+693 AAPTMD
-699 SRTVNSITLDNAGEG
+699 SRTKNSIMLKNAGEG

-733 LEPGTAYTFIQKDS
+733 LEPGTAYTFIQKES

-772 YVSEALSFPSGV
+772 YVSEALSFLSGV

-823 PTDTESVTE
+823 PTDTESVTPI
-832 VIIPARPAAP
+832 VIPPRPAAP
-842 VLEASAITTTESS
+842 TLEDEEISATENS

-865 YRLTLNGMLVAEAA
+865 YRLTLNGMLVAEAT

-905 NGEGGKFRSDVSST
+905 NETKKFRSEVASKQIST
-919 TVTTAATAPA
+919 IAVAPT
-929 APTLRVSTAFVDEGY
+929 APTLRATTEFVDEGY
-944 ETVQINFSWNRA
+944 EAVRINFSWNRA
-956 SGDGITITGYA
+956 SGDGITITEYA
-967 IYAQEEGTSDL
+967 LLAQEKDSASSIK
-978 VEIWSGANA
+978 IWSGSA
-987 TSCSVATGYGSG
+987 TSCSVTTDDGTG
-999 LQPGKTYLFTL
+999 LQPGKTYSFTL

-1015 SSAGQGETV
+1015 SSAGQGEAV

-1038 DPAGFTIDY
+1038 DPADFTIDY

-1055 EGMDLYADDE
+1055 KGMDLYADE
-1065 CTKKLTLDESGTAN
+1065 GCTKKLTLDESGTAN
-1079 ITQYISNYGE
+1079 ITPYISDYGAD
-1089 SAQHLYARSS
+1089 AQYLYARSS

-1109 IEIPRRPRLST
+1109 IEIPCRPRLST

-1176 YTLLLKKAAVASSE
+1176 YTLVLEKAAVASSE
-1190 GVAGSFS
+1190 GVKGSFS

-1207 TCVTKNADL
+1207 ACVTKNADL

-1224 GRETFEYD
+1224 GRETFKYD
-1232 LSDLLDAANIVGV
+1232 LSDLLDGASIVDV
-1245 TTTDNTD
+1245 TTIMDD
-1252 GLVQSQGY
+1252 DDFIWSQSY
-1260 DTISKKGLWLTLLG
+1260 DTDSKKGLRLTLSS
-1274 TVSVGQTAT
+1274 VSVDQTAT
-1283 VQVEAQQPNKGD
+1283 VQVEAQQPNEGD
-1295 FVVITFMVKAVD
+1295 FVVITFTVKAVD
-1307 VAAAAGDNSCY
+1307 VAAADGDNSCY

-1359 AEPIKNAGTANVAW
+1359 AVFIENAGTANVAW

-1433 NISAGSVEH
+1433 NISANSAEH

-1453 AGAAVKVT
+1453 EGAAVTVT
-1461 LSPDSGYETESV
+1461 LSPKKGYETESV
-1473 AATDNSGNQVV
+1473 TATDASGSQVV
-1484 LSEQTDGT
+1484 LREQTDGA
-1492 YTFVMPASAVRVTA
+1492 YTFTMPASAVTVSA
-1506 TFTPIAPVAP
+1506 TFVPIAPAAP
-1516 VLTVAAG
+1516 VLEVAAG

-1554 TAIAGSPFFITP
+1554 TAIAGSPFSITP
-1566 SGTNTYTVSGLT
+1566 SGANTYTVSGLT

-1590 NYEAGTASNAVA
+1590 NHEAAADSDAVT
-1602 FPVPVP
+1602 FTVPKP
-1608 EDPTHAVT
+1608 EDATYTVT
-1616 VADKIEG
+1616 VAEQIEG
-1623 GSLTVSPETATAGTV
+1623 GSLTASPATTTAGTS
-1638 VTITATPEEGYEVNS
+1638 VTITATPEEGYEVAS
-1653 VTVTKKDGSVITA
+1653 VTVTDKDSSVIALTE
-1666 TAAGDN
+1666 AGN
-1672 LWSFSMPESDVV
+1672 NSWTFLMPESDVA
-1684 VSASFKKVAED
+1684 VSATFKRIVEED
-1695 DEEESLNELL
+1695 KEESLNKLL
-1705 ADALESS
+1705 EEALKNG

-1722 TYKLTGDLSVQ
+1722 TYKLTDNLSVQ
-1733 TLAGNGEKLKTTSLY
+1733 TLAGEDSNLMTTSLY
-1748 IGGDNEKSTVNLDLQ
+1748 IGGNGEDATVNLDLQ
-1763 GHSLD
+1763 GYSLD

-1785 DSGQGGSGGEDLTGS
+1785 DSGEAAGGDVLTGS
-1800 ISGKTGLSLK
+1800 ISGKTGLSFTAE
-1810 DDDGAEYVY
+1810 DGTEYVY
-1819 AGGVGV
+1819 AGGIGV
-1825 YGTFNMYGGSITG
+1825 FGTFNMYGGSITG
-1838 NTAGKDDQI
+1838 NTAGKDGQV

-1865 GTISGNT
+1865 GTISGNS

-1882 RSAQDTTPAPNP
+1882 RSAQDAAPVPNP
-1894 LYVDGAKIS
+1894 LHVGDAEIKN
-1903 AWEEVDGGDVAAELS
+1903 WDKVDGGNIVVELS

-2016 FAKADDAVASSALS
+2016 FAKAGDAVASSALS

-2136 ACDGGEL
+2136 VCDGGEL
-2143 CPSAHLVDVDQDLWY
+2143 CPSAHLVDVDQNLWY
-2158 HEAIDWA
+2158 HAAIDWA

-2180 FGPDDTLTRAQLAS
+2180 FGPDDTLTRAQLAQILYNQAGKPEVDPS
-2194 ALYKAAGEPEADPA
+2194 AVEAYS
-2208 GAAAFVDC
+2208 DC
-2216 SAGAWYAEAVA
+2216 SAGAWYARAVA

-2252 REQLAAVFWRAAG
+2252 REQLAAVFWRIAG
-2265 EPAADADLSVFPDG
+2265 EPEADADLSVFPDG

-2304 TGELDPAG
+2304 TGELDPLG